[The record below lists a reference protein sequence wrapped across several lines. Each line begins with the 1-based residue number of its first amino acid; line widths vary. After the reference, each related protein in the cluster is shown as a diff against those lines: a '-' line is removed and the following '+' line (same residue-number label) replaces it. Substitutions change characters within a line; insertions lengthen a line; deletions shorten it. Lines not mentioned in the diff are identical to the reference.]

1 MASAN
6 LLRNPMQ
13 PYGTDRLRP
22 GKGDQ
27 LILFCSRPKGWV
39 ARIEKTLTTARHP
52 GTAVV
57 WEERIFEV
65 VAASPGPNGGVRY
78 ALEPW
83 HDEHIIRVSE
93 SYDAES
99 EARREAEY
107 FAAIAREKQRK
118 VANFGALVTGLLP
131 SNVQEH
137 LASELGL
144 LAAKLTAI
152 SCIGPTLFVA
162 WVVSDFVRR
171 YMDPNQSKTPVWLIL
186 AAGYF
191 VLESLFRFYVAW
203 FHRRPLGSVAGLI
216 AYLPYWAIRVKRAV
230 SPFAEQRGEKLFI
243 TQPPEDVALQ
253 DAYAIR
259 EPLLTLLSPGEQHAL
274 AERFGFDYRKD
285 APTVAVVI
293 LVVAAIGVI
302 SSVASLPRFSALVSL
317 LVAGALGVEQVIR
330 IGALQRG
337 PAGSV
342 LAVVVRPFARKLL
355 R

>member
-1 MASAN
+1 
-6 LLRNPMQ
+6 MQ

-118 VANFGALVTGLLP
+118 IANFGALVTGLLP

-171 YMDPNQSKTPVWLIL
+171 YMDPKLSKTPVWLIL
-186 AAGYF
+186 VAGYF

-216 AYLPYWAIRVKRAV
+216 AYL
-230 SPFAEQRGEKLFI
+230 
-243 TQPPEDVALQ
+243 
-253 DAYAIR
+253 
-259 EPLLTLLSPGEQHAL
+259 
-274 AERFGFDYRKD
+274 
-285 APTVAVVI
+285 
-293 LVVAAIGVI
+293 
-302 SSVASLPRFSALVSL
+302 
-317 LVAGALGVEQVIR
+317 
-330 IGALQRG
+330 
-337 PAGSV
+337 
-342 LAVVVRPFARKLL
+342 
-355 R
+355 